1 MNTHQTAKDI
11 ASNRLFYID
20 GLATV
25 KEAIDMMKKHDT
37 DVLIIAK
44 RDDKDANGIVVISDI
59 IKGVIIPGRRPAE
72 VSIYEIMSKPAI
84 SIPSTLNA
92 KYVPR
97 FLVNC
102 KVSVAPVEENGVY
115 TGVIHMK
122 EILFNADLES

>member
-1 MNTHQTAKDI
+1 MNKFLTAKDI
-11 ASNRLFYID
+11 ALDSLIYID
-20 GLATV
+20 GLASV
-25 KEAIDMMKKHDT
+25 KEAIDLMKKHDT

-44 RDDKDANGIVVISDI
+44 RDEQDANGILVISDI
-59 IKGVIIPGRRPAE
+59 IKGVVIPGKRPSE
-72 VSIYEIMSKPAI
+72 VSVYEIMSKPAI

-102 KVSVAPVEENGVY
+102 KISVAPVEENGTY

-122 EILFNADLES
+122 EILFNGDFE